1 MSIRQS
7 ILSKYGIERM
17 NMNNFKEID
26 LTPEL
31 LRAIDDLQFEK
42 PMPVQAEVIP
52 YLLKDDSGD
61 MIVLAQ
67 TGTGKTA
74 AYGLPLLQKINENSR
89 KTQVLILCPTRELC
103 IQVADDIISYGIYMK
118 KVKVAAI
125 FGGAS
130 IERQIKILQSGAQVI
145 CATPGRLLDL
155 LRRKETDL
163 STVSFLVLDEAD
175 EMLKMGFR
183 EELEA
188 ILSETP
194 KEKNILLFSATMP
207 NEVMQIT
214 KNYLKKPK
222 EITIGEKNIGAD
234 GIIHHC
240 YMVQA
245 RDRYLALKRIVDYYP
260 EIYGIVFCRT
270 KKETQEVADQLMKDG
285 YDAEP
290 LHGDLSQAQRE
301 HVMQKF
307 RNKHLSLLVATDV
320 AARGLDV
327 DDLTHIINYNLPD
340 EAEIYTHRSGR
351 TGRAGKKGI
360 SIIISNLKEK
370 NKIAEIERT
379 VKKHIEIKKIF
390 TGREICERQLFAQID
405 KMMTTEIN
413 VKEINPFLEI
423 IYKKLEWFERD
434 EIIKKF
440 VSIEFN
446 RFLDYYKN
454 APDLNVEEFRKDK
467 KGTGTVKFVRFF
479 INLGTIDKIT
489 PPELIGLI
497 NDLTEKKHITIGKID
512 IKKNFAFFEADAKYK
527 DDILNSIE
535 DAYFE
540 DRKIVIELSN
550 ERPQGK
556 FDKDSKRRTFH
567 RRK

>member
-1 MSIRQS
+1 MDS
-7 ILSKYGIERM
+7 
-17 NMNNFKEID
+17 FKEMNLI
-26 LTPEL
+26 PEL
-31 LRAIDDLQFEK
+31 LKAIGDLGFEK

-52 YLLKDDSGD
+52 HLLNEDSGD

-74 AYGLPLLQKINENSR
+74 AYGLPLLQRLNTNSK
-89 KTQVLILCPTRELC
+89 KTQLLILCPTRELC
-103 IQVADDIISYGIYMK
+103 IQVADDITCYGIYMK

-163 STVSFLVLDEAD
+163 STITNLVLDEAD

-183 EELEA
+183 DELEA

-207 NEVMQIT
+207 DEVWQMT
-214 KNYLKKPK
+214 KNYLKKPL

-240 YMVQA
+240 YMVHA

-260 EIYGIVFCRT
+260 DIYGIVFCRT
-270 KKETQEVADQLMKDG
+270 KKETQEVADQLMKDE

-301 HVMQKF
+301 QVMQKF

-370 NKIAEIERT
+370 KKISEIERNI
-379 VKKHIEIKKIF
+379 KKHIEVKKIF
-390 TGREICERQLFAQID
+390 TGREICERQLFAMID
-405 KMMTTEIN
+405 KMLTTEIN
-413 VKEINPFLEI
+413 EKEINPFLEI
-423 IYKKLEWFERD
+423 IFKKLEWFERD

-440 VSIEFN
+440 VSLQFN

-454 APDLNVEEFRKDK
+454 APDLNVEEFIKAK
-467 KGTGTVKFVRFF
+467 KGSNAVKFSRFF
-479 INLGTIDKIT
+479 LNLGTIDNLT

-512 IKKNFAFFEADAKYK
+512 IKKNFSFFEADNKYRE
-527 DDILNSIE
+527 DILNSTE

-556 FDKDSKRRTFH
+556 VDKDSKRRTFH
-567 RRK
+567 RKR

>member
-1 MSIRQS
+1 MNTFNEMK
-7 ILSKYGIERM
+7 LS
-17 NMNNFKEID
+17 D
-26 LTPEL
+26 EL
-31 LRAIDDLQFEK
+31 LKAIQELQFEK
-42 PMPVQAEVIP
+42 PMPVQAKVIP
-52 YLLKDDSGD
+52 HLLDDSSTD

-74 AYGLPLLQKINENSR
+74 AYGLPLLQKINSESK

-103 IQVADDIISYGIYMK
+103 IQVADDLISYGIYMK
-118 KVKVAAI
+118 KIRVAAI

-130 IERQIKILQSGAQVI
+130 IERQIRILQSGAQVI

-163 STVSFLVLDEAD
+163 STISNLVLDEAD

-183 EELEA
+183 DELEA
-188 ILSETP
+188 ILTETP
-194 KEKNILLFSATMP
+194 VNKNILLFSATMP
-207 NEVMQIT
+207 HDVMQIT
-214 KNYLKKPK
+214 KNYLKKPL
-222 EITIGEKNIGAD
+222 EITIGEKNVGAD

-240 YMVQA
+240 YMVHA
-245 RDRYLALKRIVDYYP
+245 KDRYLALKRIVDYYP

-270 KKETQEVADQLMKDG
+270 KKETQEVADHLMKDG

-301 HVMQKF
+301 HVMAKF
-307 RNKHLSLLVATDV
+307 RSKHLSLLVATDV

-360 SIIISNLKEK
+360 SIIISNMKEK
-370 NKIAEIERT
+370 RKISEIERNI
-379 VKKHIEIKKIF
+379 KKTIEIKKIF
-390 TGREICERQLFAQID
+390 TGREICERQLFSMID
-405 KMMTTEIN
+405 KMITTEIN
-413 VKEINPFLEI
+413 EKEINPFLEI

-434 EIIKKF
+434 EVIKKF
-440 VSIEFN
+440 VSIQFN
-446 RFLDYYKN
+446 KFLEYYKN
-454 APDLNVEEFRKDK
+454 APDLNIQEFTKARKGSSD
-467 KGTGTVKFVRFF
+467 VKFTRFF

-489 PPELIGLI
+489 PPELIGLV
-497 NDLTEKKHITIGKID
+497 NDLTEKKFITIGKID
-512 IKKNFAFFEADAKYK
+512 IKNNFSFFEADSKYK
-527 DDILNSIE
+527 DDILSSIE

-556 FDKDSKRRTFH
+556 VDKNTHRRTFH
-567 RRK
+567 RKK

>member
-1 MSIRQS
+1 MESFNEIH
-7 ILSKYGIERM
+7 LS
-17 NMNNFKEID
+17 
-26 LTPEL
+26 PEL
-31 LRAIDDLQFEK
+31 LKAVQELHFEK

-52 YLLKDDSGD
+52 HLLKQDSGD

-74 AYGLPLLQKINENSR
+74 AYGLPLLQKINSNSK

-103 IQVADDIISYGIYMK
+103 IQVADDIISYGIHK
-118 KVKVAAI
+118 KNIRVAAI

-130 IERQIKILQSGAQVI
+130 IERQIRILQSGAQVI

-163 STVSFLVLDEAD
+163 STITSLVLDEAD

-188 ILSETP
+188 IMSETP
-194 KEKNILLFSATMP
+194 SEKNILLFSATMP

-214 KNYLKKPK
+214 KNYLKNPL

-245 RDRYLALKRIVDYYP
+245 KDRYLALKRIVDYYP

-270 KKETQEVADQLMKDG
+270 KKETQEVADHLMKDE

-340 EAEIYTHRSGR
+340 EAEVYTHRSGR

-370 NKIAEIERT
+370 RKISEIERT
-379 VKKHIEIKKIF
+379 IKKTIEVKKIF
-390 TGREICERQLFAQID
+390 TGREICERQLFAMID
-405 KMMTTEIN
+405 KMITTEIN
-413 VKEINPFLEI
+413 EKEINPFLEI
-423 IYKKLEWFERD
+423 IYKKLECFERD
-434 EIIKKF
+434 EVIKKF
-440 VSIEFN
+440 VSIQFN
-446 RFLDYYKN
+446 RFLEYYKN
-454 APDLNVEEFRKDK
+454 APDLNIQEFSRINKSSRD
-467 KGTGTVKFVRFF
+467 VRFARFF
-479 INLGTIDKIT
+479 INLGTRDRLT

-512 IKKNFAFFEADAKYK
+512 IKRDFSFFEADIKYK
-527 DDILNSIE
+527 DDILNSTD

-540 DRKIVIELSN
+540 DRRIAIELSN
-550 ERPQGK
+550 DRPNYRN
-556 FDKDSKRRTFH
+556 DKDNKRRTFQ
-567 RRK
+567 RKK